1 MCKAGGPYCYDK
13 NYSKTELKRIA
24 EKRLNKINQKLE
36 NAEDPNS
43 EDLDDLRTA
52 RAYAHKCINEGNNI
66 NVDENNSVES
76 AFATLEKPD
85 GGGTFNPYTKESP
98 ITGFCYSPYPEHSKV
113 IKDDL
118 SLSEF
123 EAYCSEHKELL
134 EKEDHYI
141 GTWHDPNTGTKYL
154 DISINTQDAKVAREQ
169 CKQKDQIAYFD
180 LQDFSSVEVDANAT
194 SGQH

>member
-1 MCKAGGPYCYDK
+1 MIFS
-13 NYSKTELKRIA
+13 NYSKTELKGIA

-36 NAEDPNS
+36 NAENPNS
-43 EDLDDLRTA
+43 ESL
-52 RAYAHKCINEGNNI
+52 
-66 NVDENNSVES
+66 
-76 AFATLEKPD
+76 
-85 GGGTFNPYTKESP
+85 
-98 ITGFCYSPYPEHSKV
+98 
-113 IKDDL
+113 DDL

-123 EAYCSEHKELL
+123 EQYCSEHKDLL
-134 EKEDHYI
+134 DKEDHYI

>member
-13 NYSKTELKRIA
+13 KYNKTELKEIA

-43 EDLDDLRTA
+43 ESLDDLRTS

-123 EAYCSEHKELL
+123 EQYCSSENLVDKVINLGQMFAQIKGRDITKDDLLDLFKQDKFKALTDLDKNKIFEHFNLK
-134 EKEDHYI
+134 
-141 GTWHDPNTGTKYL
+141 
-154 DISINTQDAKVAREQ
+154 
-169 CKQKDQIAYFD
+169 
-180 LQDFSSVEVDANAT
+180 
-194 SGQH
+194 